1 MAGIIRRVT
10 PDPVA
15 DEARLAAFRDALPA
29 VGAGIYLDPGTAG
42 PLPAET
48 AAAMAE
54 FAAFELRTGR
64 SHLDFSGE
72 VLARLDEARA
82 AVAALLTTDIDRIA
96 LTTSI
101 SAAMGIAA
109 WSVDWRPGD
118 RAVTTT
124 TEPAGSLGPLDAVR
138 DRLGVELVG
147 VDVDQAGDEAAAL
160 AAFDAAIGPRTR
172 FVSISHVSGATG
184 VRLPIEAVA
193 RIAHDRGA
201 VVAVDGAQAAG
212 AIPLDVPA
220 IGADF
225 YALPSQKWLLGPDGV
240 AALWVAPGQDP
251 GSSRAMRLDLEA
263 WYKPAVVGFA
273 RSVGWLT
280 MFVGL
285 DWLYGRAATMAR
297 VAHARLGGIAGV
309 EVLTPADR
317 LATTI
322 VFRIAGWSAATALEE
337 LGARVFA
344 IAGVVPPHD
353 AIRIGTGA
361 WITEAEVDRF
371 AGAVELLAA
380 HTPDTMPA
388 RRTLTIVDERLR

>member
-1 MAGIIRRVT
+1 MAGIIRPVT

-29 VGAGIYLDPGTAG
+29 VGAGIHLDPGTAG
-42 PLPAET
+42 PLPSET

-64 SHLDFSGE
+64 AHGAFLAE
-72 VLARLDEARA
+72 ILARVDEARA

-96 LTTSI
+96 LATSTA
-101 SAAMGIAA
+101 AAMGAA
-109 WSVDWRPGD
+109 TLTVDWRPGD

-124 TEPAGSLGPLDAVR
+124 GHAGGLGPLDAVR

-147 VDVDQAGDEAAAL
+147 VDVDQAGDDAAVL

-172 FVSISHVSGATG
+172 LVSVGHVSGATG
-184 VRLPIEAVA
+184 ARLPIEAVA
-193 RIAHDRGA
+193 RLAHERGA

-225 YALPSQKWLLGPDGV
+225 YALPSQKWLLGPEGV
-240 AALWVAPGQDP
+240 AALWVAAGQGP
-251 GSSRAMRLDLEA
+251 VSAPAMRLDLEA
-263 WYKPAVVGFA
+263 WYKPAIVGFA

-297 VAHARLGGIAGV
+297 ATHARLGGIAGV
-309 EVLTPADR
+309 EVLTPGDR

-322 VFRIAGWSAATALEE
+322 VFRIAGWPAATALEE

-344 IAGVVPPHD
+344 IAGIVPPLG

-361 WITEAEVDRF
+361 WITEAEVERF

-380 HTPDTMPA
+380 HTPDTVPA
-388 RRTLTIVDERLR
+388 RRTLTIVDERPR